1 MPRARFY
8 GAVAVAVVV
17 FYYAGTSEVAWLY
30 LLAYWVAAL
39 IVASYLYK
47 RWNRGLRGEIF
58 VRGYESAKGSP
69 MHDLPDSVLNARPAK
84 RAFEGDSISIDL
96 KLVSSRGTRG
106 PARMTGSIAGSEM
119 STASGL
125 VSKKGSTERKLI
137 RHVRRGPVISTGWAL
152 DTGDLLGFFQER
164 GTRTQGNTELALVL
178 PRFTSLG
185 ARPRVRELEAGAASS
200 RAGTGTELFGV
211 REYRP
216 GDPLRRIHWRSS
228 ARHGELIVREYEPPG
243 IQSLGIFCDPTPPT
257 REVADQ
263 IARLAASEAWD
274 CLRSGGRAVLWSP
287 GSEPTTYDES
297 TSLWALLDWLARYPA
312 PVPPRQTPL
321 LGALD
326 SRQVVFPLAA
336 EPVRDDPPPP
346 RVSDAVAVVAHHDAQ
361 VVDAL
366 EGVKQRG
373 GDIRAW
379 VVGEAE
385 LDVDAPV
392 EHVGVGRSV

>member
-8 GAVAVAVVV
+8 GAVAVALVV

-39 IVASYLYK
+39 IAASYLYK

-58 VRGYESAKGSP
+58 VRGDEFAKGSP
-69 MHDLPDSVLNARPAK
+69 MEDLPDAVLNARPAK

-106 PARMTGSIAGSEM
+106 PARMTGSIAGREL
-119 STASGL
+119 STAAGL
-125 VSKKGSTERKLI
+125 VSKKGWTERK
-137 RHVRRGPVISTGWAL
+137 VVGPARRGPFISTGWAL
-152 DTGDLLGFFQER
+152 DTGDLLGFYRER
-164 GTRTQGNTELALVL
+164 GTRTQGDTELALVL
-178 PRFTSLG
+178 PRFATLG
-185 ARPRVRELEAGAASS
+185 SRPRVRELEASAAAS

-216 GDPLRRIHWRSS
+216 GDALRRIHWRSS

-243 IQSLGIFCDPTPPT
+243 IQSLGIFCDPAPPT
-257 REVADQ
+257 REAADQ
-263 IARLAASEAWD
+263 ISRLAASEAWD
-274 CLRSGGRAVLWSP
+274 CLRAGGRAILWSP

-297 TSLWALLDWLARYPA
+297 SSLWALLDWLARYPS
-312 PVPPRQTPL
+312 PVD
-321 LGALD
+321 GLD
-326 SRQVVFPLAA
+326 L
-336 EPVRDDPPPP
+336 PPP
-346 RVSDAVAVVAHHDAQ
+346 RVSDAVAVVAGNHAQ
-361 VVDAL
+361 VIDAL
-366 EGVKQRG
+366 EGIKHRG

-392 EHVGVGRSV
+392 EHVGLAWPL

>member
-8 GAVAVAVVV
+8 GAVAVAIVV

-39 IVASYLYK
+39 IVASFLYK

-58 VRGYESAKGSP
+58 VRGYKFAKGSP
-69 MHDLPDSVLNARPAK
+69 MEDLPDAVLNARPAK

-106 PARMTGSIAGSEM
+106 PARMTGSVGGVELA
-119 STASGL
+119 TAAGL
-125 VSKKGSTERKLI
+125 VTKKGWTERKVI
-137 RHVRRGPVISTGWAL
+137 SQVRRGPVISKGWAL
-152 DTGDLLGFFQER
+152 DTGDLLGLFQER
-164 GTRTQGNTELALVL
+164 GTRTQGDTELALVL
-178 PRFTSLG
+178 PRFASLG
-185 ARPRVRELEAGAASS
+185 SRPRVRELEASAASS
-200 RAGTGTELFGV
+200 RAGTGTELFGA

-243 IQSLGIFCDPTPPT
+243 IQSLGIFCDPSPPT
-257 REVADQ
+257 REAADQ

-287 GSEPTTYDES
+287 GAVPTTYDES
-297 TSLWALLDWLARYPA
+297 GSLWALLEWLARYPA
-312 PVPPRQTPL
+312 ADVPLRLFPHL
-321 LGALD
+321 EMD
-326 SRQVVFPLAA
+326 SRQVVLPLAPA
-336 EPVRDDPPPP
+336 PVDDYPPP
-346 RVSDAVAVVAHHDAQ
+346 RVSDAVAVVARHNDQ
-361 VVDAL
+361 VIDAL

-379 VVGEAE
+379 VVGEAAI
-385 LDVDAPV
+385 DVDAPV
-392 EHVGVGRSV
+392 EHVGLAWPL

>member
-39 IVASYLYK
+39 IAASYLYK
-47 RWNRGLRGEIF
+47 VWNRGLRGEIF
-58 VRGYESAKGSP
+58 VRGYEFAKGSP
-69 MHDLPDSVLNARPAK
+69 MEELPEAVLNARPAK

-106 PARMTGSIAGSEM
+106 PARMTGSIAGSEV
-119 STASGL
+119 STAAGL
-125 VSKKGSTERKLI
+125 VSKKGWTERKI
-137 RHVRRGPVISTGWAL
+137 VGPARRGPFISTGWAL
-152 DTGDLLGFFQER
+152 DTGDLLGFYRER
-164 GTRTQGNTELALVL
+164 GTRTQGDTELALVL

-185 ARPRVRELEAGAASS
+185 SRPRVRELEASAAAS

-243 IQSLGIFCDPTPPT
+243 IQSLGIFCDPAPPT
-257 REVADQ
+257 REAADQ

-287 GSEPTTYDES
+287 GAEPSTYDES
-297 TSLWALLDWLARYPA
+297 RSFWALLEWLARYPA
-312 PVPPRQTPL
+312 PVE
-321 LGALD
+321 GLD
-326 SRQVVFPLAA
+326 L
-336 EPVRDDPPPP
+336 PPP
-346 RVSDAVAVVAHHDAQ
+346 RVSDAVAVVAHYDAQ

-366 EGVKQRG
+366 EAIKQRG

-379 VVGEAE
+379 VVGEAQ
-385 LDVDAPV
+385 LDVNAPV
-392 EHVGVGRSV
+392 QNVGLGWPL